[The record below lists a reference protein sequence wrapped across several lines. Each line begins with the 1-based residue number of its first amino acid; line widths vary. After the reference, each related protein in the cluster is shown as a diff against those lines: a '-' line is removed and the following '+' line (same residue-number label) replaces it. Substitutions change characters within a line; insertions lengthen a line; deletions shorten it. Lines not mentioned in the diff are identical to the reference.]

1 MPSTAIGPQEPKS
14 DAVAGKDFFHVL
26 QTRAKSAK
34 PGRTAVAGE
43 KAPALREYRAI
54 GRQHELG
61 PGLIR
66 YEDANGQHVVVSQAQ
81 TPELFEQ
88 VSADF
93 KTLSG
98 INASVADGYALV
110 AEDDQAPA
118 RLGDYLN
125 IGPPDETGPG
135 LIRYQTQDG
144 ALHVLAERDNASAY
158 RQVKADY
165 QSLIG
170 MNNSEADGY
179 RIATD
184 NESWPPYF
192 KTTIGAVD
200 EVGPGVIRFQHGD
213 DKVVVARDDNPALF
227 DYLAGVLEVW
237 ADPVKRDFIE
247 DAMNS
252 GASLP
257 GQDDTAPDLDDY
269 KGFGWLDGKQ
279 GEVLT
284 YETHDG
290 ERKVVS
296 RDMTPELFAKVSTA
310 NETWAQIHQ
319 SEAEG
324 YSLAGPNDFLKNLD
338 MTFGSPDELGQGLLR
353 YQTAEGKFIVSADLS
368 PQLYQDVLDK
378 WDAWNQGAIVDVR
391 GEHGLPPQSEL
402 DILAMGTGEHA
413 DETDKSSPELTV
425 QELATRKMV
434 DGYREGID
442 NGSIAKDDPRARL
455 VRALEAQSAYY
466 NGRGITGYEEAV
478 TGFGTTW
485 RTFDDKQTPLTS
497 ADMHDIIDGPEL
509 QKQLSELFNDE
520 TVQKDFTARL
530 DEALGKVENRD
541 EVRQKLIDTL
551 SSSAYTEYLGEL
563 REQGHASE
571 ASADISRMLAAL
583 SVLDPHEAA
592 KAAQLLQVNALT
604 SDLDGLVE
612 DPSKVDEA
620 VKNKAAGD
628 LFTLI
633 KTVLGTTA
641 GISRQTINSIDTF
654 IKEFGGDEKIGSVT
668 KAIESLQEKF
678 KTGAPITADDIA
690 KAVQQPYVPLADRG
704 KIAGFL
710 GTLNNTGLLGSFS
723 GALSL
728 VSGVYTLVRGADSL
742 GEDPLARLG
751 VARDF
756 ISFISMG
763 PQFTKL
769 FDSGFALLG
778 KNGVSDALGV
788 SKTLAE
794 NLGAAWIPTWD
805 KPASISSIPIANV
818 DFKLPEIPTGFA
830 DDLAREGNDIAD
842 RVLGNATPVDELARA
857 ATPELPSGNAN
868 TDGIRKLMDDLS
880 GSASR
885 PPVAGSKGMRIAGSV
900 FKTLGAAADVVG
912 GVADIVLAAFA
923 LKSGVASGDKASIA
937 MGSLQVVSGTLS
949 LTAGAIGAAGLFG
962 SIGAAAALTGPLFIA
977 ALVLGGIAAIA
988 GIFINHN
995 KQQKAT
1001 DKEGEWYKQLAADGL
1016 LQADW
1021 GDKVEFARYEIHNYG
1036 GRDAPDDDSI
1046 FRYHQEEWEYFDA
1059 TPQEYGS
1066 SSNRLNEDLH
1076 DLRFDREYYDEH
1088 REVIETIRGHWDQ
1101 WNGKDA
1107 IVSRKDL
1114 EKIAAGA
1121 GSDTEQA
1128 AAQFLLD
1135 NKELFDWL
1143 DIRGKDDGV
1152 DGKISTGDLDRW
1164 FAAIGV

>member
-1 MPSTAIGPQEPKS
+1 MPSPAIGPQEPKS
-14 DAVAGKDFFHVL
+14 DAVAEKDFFRVL
-26 QTRAKSAK
+26 ETRAKNAK
-34 PGRTAVAGE
+34 PSRMAVAGE
-43 KAPALREYRAI
+43 KAPALRDYRAI
-54 GRQHELG
+54 GPQNELG

-66 YEDANGQHVVVSQAQ
+66 YEDANGQQVVVSQAQ

-98 INASVADGYALV
+98 LNA
-110 AEDDQAPA
+110 
-118 RLGDYLN
+118 
-125 IGPPDETGPG
+125 
-135 LIRYQTQDG
+135 
-144 ALHVLAERDNASAY
+144 
-158 RQVKADY
+158 
-165 QSLIG
+165 
-170 MNNSEADGY
+170 SEADGY
-179 RIATD
+179 HVASGD
-184 NESWPPYF
+184 DSWPPYF
-192 KTTIGAVD
+192 NTTIGPVD
-200 EVGPGVIRFQHGD
+200 EVGPGVIRYQHGD

-227 DYLAGVLEVW
+227 DYLAGVLDVW
-237 ADPVKRDFIE
+237 ADPAKRSFIE
-247 DAMNS
+247 DAINN
-252 GASLP
+252 GANLV
-257 GQDDTAPDLDDY
+257 GKDDKAPDLGDY
-269 KGFGWLDGKQ
+269 KGFGWVEGKQ
-279 GEVLT
+279 GDVLS

-296 RDMTPELFAKVSTA
+296 RDMTPELFATVSTA
-310 NETWAQIHQ
+310 SETWAQIHQ

-324 YSLAGPNDFLKNLD
+324 YTLAGPNDFLKNLD
-338 MTFGSPDELGQGLLR
+338 MTFGSPDELGNGLLR
-353 YQTAEGKFIVSADLS
+353 YQTAEGKFIVSQDLS

-378 WDAWNQGAIVDVR
+378 WNTWSQGAVTDVR
-391 GEHGLPPQSEL
+391 GEHGLPPESEL
-402 DILAMGTGEHA
+402 DVLAMGTGEHA
-413 DETDKSSPELTV
+413 DETDDSSPELTV
-425 QELATRKMV
+425 QELATREMV
-434 DGYREGID
+434 DGYREGIE

-478 TGFGTTW
+478 TGFGGTW
-485 RTFDDKQTPLTS
+485 RTFDDKQTQLTS

-509 QKQLSELFNDE
+509 QKQLTELFNNE

-541 EVRQKLIDTL
+541 EVRQKLINTL
-551 SSSAYTEYLGEL
+551 SSSAYTEYLAEL
-563 REQGHASE
+563 RQQGHATE

-583 SVLDPHEAA
+583 SVLDPQEAA

-612 DPSKVDEA
+612 DPSKVDDA

-641 GISRQTINSIDTF
+641 GISRQTINSIDSF

-788 SKTLAE
+788 SKTLSE

-805 KPASISSIPIANV
+805 KPTTISSIPIANV

-842 RVLGNATPVDELARA
+842 RVLGNATPVDDLAHT
-857 ATPELPSGNAN
+857 ATPDLPNGNAN

-885 PPVAGSKGMRIAGSV
+885 PAVAGSKGMRIAGSV
-900 FKTLGAAADVVG
+900 IKTLGAAADVVG

-962 SIGAAAALTGPLFIA
+962 SIGAAATLTGPLFIA

-1001 DKEGEWYKQLAADGL
+1001 DKEGDWYKQLAADGL
-1016 LQADW
+1016 LQPDW
-1021 GDKVEFARYEIHNYG
+1021 GDKVEFARYEIHHYE

-1046 FRYHQEEWEYFDA
+1046 FRYHQDEWEYFDA
-1059 TPQEYGS
+1059 TPQEQGS

-1076 DLRFDREYYDEH
+1076 DLRFDSDYYSQH
-1088 REVIETIRGHWDQ
+1088 RETLETIRNHWDD

-1114 EKIAAGA
+1114 QKIVEGQ
-1121 GSDTEQA
+1121 GSDTEKA

-1135 NKELFDWL
+1135 SGELFDWL
-1143 DIRGKDDGV
+1143 DTRGKGDGA
-1152 DGKISTGDLDRW
+1152 DSKISTGDLQRW
-1164 FAAIGV
+1164 FGAIGV